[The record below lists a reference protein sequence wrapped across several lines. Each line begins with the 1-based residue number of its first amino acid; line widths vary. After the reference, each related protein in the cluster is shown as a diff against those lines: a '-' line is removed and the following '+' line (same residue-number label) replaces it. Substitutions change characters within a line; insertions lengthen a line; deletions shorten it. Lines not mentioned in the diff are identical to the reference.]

1 MREKRNTGQAG
12 SRVIILLSILCALLI
27 IVSLTGQETTGVVHQ
42 AAGVIVTPIQ
52 KGINTFGSWLG
63 SITENFRDSAALRVE
78 NEELKA
84 RVDTLTSENSQL
96 VLDKEELS
104 RLRELVQLSDTYA
117 DYETIGAHVISK
129 DSGNWFSNFTIDRGT
144 QDGVR
149 VNCNVLG
156 GAGLVGIVTEAG
168 PNWAVVRS
176 IIDDNSN
183 VSAMVSETSDT
194 CIIAGNLQLIDSGSL
209 SLVKLTDRDNKVHVG
224 DKVVT
229 SNISEK
235 YLPGILIGY
244 ISELGN
250 DANNLTKSG
259 QITPVADFLHLQ
271 EVLVIKDLKQYVAS
285 PENAKTSVINDVD
298 RPESALLA
306 AGDDA
311 PQEEAAG
318 AEDGEGQGD

>member
-1 MREKRNTGQAG
+1 MREKRSQRQVG
-12 SRVIILLSILCALLI
+12 SRMIILFSVLCAFLI
-27 IVSLTGQETTGVVHQ
+27 IVSLIGPESTGVVHR
-42 AAGVIVTPIQ
+42 AAGVVMTPIQ
-52 KGINTFGSWLG
+52 KGINTFGGWLG
-63 SITENFRDSAALRVE
+63 SITENFRDAAALREE
-78 NEELKA
+78 NEELRE
-84 RVDTLTSENSQL
+84 RVDTLTAENSQL

-104 RLRELVQLSDTYA
+104 RLRELVDLSKTYE

-129 DSGNWFSNFTIDRGT
+129 DSGNWFSTFTIDRGT

-149 VNCNVLG
+149 VDCNVLG
-156 GAGLVGIVTEAG
+156 GAGLVGIVTDAG

-183 VSAMVSETSDT
+183 VSAMVSATSDT
-194 CIIAGNLQLIDSGSL
+194 CIIAGNLQLIDTGSL

-250 DANNLTKSG
+250 DSNNLTKSG
-259 QITPVADFLHLQ
+259 QITPVADFRHLQ
-271 EVLVIKDLKQYVAS
+271 EVLVIKDLKQYIAS
-285 PENAKTSVINDVD
+285 PENSRTNVINDVE
-298 RPESALLA
+298 RPASALA
-306 AGDDA
+306 APDNAGGEEEQEGGD
-311 PQEEAAG
+311 EE
-318 AEDGEGQGD
+318 